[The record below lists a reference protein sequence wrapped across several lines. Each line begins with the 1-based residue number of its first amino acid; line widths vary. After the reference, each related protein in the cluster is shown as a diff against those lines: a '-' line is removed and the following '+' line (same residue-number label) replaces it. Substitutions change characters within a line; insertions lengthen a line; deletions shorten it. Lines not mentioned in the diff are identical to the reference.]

1 MTHLAGFTTAG
12 ALKITA
18 ALAPATAMGVKAA
31 RATDCAMALNADIA
45 TGVAGLAG
53 GQTAPRFTGVIAR
66 PVVKA
71 GGHIPLHVAGVTV
84 GLWSGFTMDHGKVF
98 AAPKVIEK

>member
-1 MTHLAGFTTAG
+1 MTHFTGFITAG

-18 ALAPATAMGVKAA
+18 ALAPATAMGVKTTGTADG
-31 RATDCAMALNADIA
+31 TVALQADIA

-84 GLWSGFTMDHGKVF
+84 GLWSGFTMDRGKVF